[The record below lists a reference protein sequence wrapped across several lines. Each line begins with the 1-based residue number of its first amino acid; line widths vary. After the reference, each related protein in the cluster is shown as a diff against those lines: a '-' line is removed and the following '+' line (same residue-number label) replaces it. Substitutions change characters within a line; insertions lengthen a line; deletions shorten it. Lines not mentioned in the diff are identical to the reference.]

1 MKSVQI
7 NVNIV
12 SECRS
17 KFEMNSCGEKR
28 NGDETEKEEEEEIK
42 NTQKKRDQ
50 NENK

>member
-7 NVNIV
+7 NANIV

-28 NGDETEKEEEEEIK
+28 NGDETGKKEEEEKK
-42 NTQKKRDQ
+42 NTQKKKRS
-50 NENK
+50 K